1 MKTHEFARALEQL
14 AKILRSAPDVELSR
28 LESTIPKARE
38 KLSSDEMAL
47 SLTYLVALSQIDKEQ
62 WIAFIKEHGIPIEV
76 RNRDASRDILGKML
90 RHLESNKEA
99 QRQLQ
104 NQIAQRADQS
114 SALARAFQILLREN
128 NDHSI

>member
-76 RNRDASRDILGKML
+76 RNRDASREQQ
-90 RHLESNKEA
+90 RSPTSATESN
-99 QRQLQ
+99 
-104 NQIAQRADQS
+104 S
-114 SALARAFQILLREN
+114 SASRPVQRTCARVSNSAAGEQ
-128 NDHSI
+128 

>member
-47 SLTYLVALSQIDKEQ
+47 SLT
-62 WIAFIKEHGIPIEV
+62 
-76 RNRDASRDILGKML
+76 
-90 RHLESNKEA
+90 
-99 QRQLQ
+99 
-104 NQIAQRADQS
+104 
-114 SALARAFQILLREN
+114 
-128 NDHSI
+128 